1 MGIFDYFPLCILGFF
16 MKITILLIFI
26 TLIFYS
32 CSKTDSSNS
41 DLASFKGGTIHQS
54 EYVEHYLL
62 STKYKPEKLPT
73 EENLKEIVLRKS
85 LEKIAVIEAKSQ
97 KLEQDSLYQHII
109 RSNERRLLSQK
120 FVQSKIIPSVI
131 TDSVINKFYK
141 EFSPQ
146 YRMKYIMRPFL
157 KESSASFIDSQKKKI
172 EEAYKMLRKG
182 EKFENVVKQYSQDIT
197 TNKKGGDLGWM
208 IRESMGDEALREV
221 FDTLNQF
228 AYSKPFKGYG
238 GYYIL
243 YKGEKR
249 EVNIPTLESVKQKI
263 WKTLY
268 HSRLAFV
275 NDAIDKEFKKLS
287 QKYRYIVYTDVINKL
302 LNKIDKSKNI
312 SKSASLNFNKLS
324 DEDKK
329 TIIAKYDTG
338 NIMVEDLF
346 TNRKRSPTNKQ
357 EFIKRLKNIAQQHLF
372 AKYAKEINLQNEPEL
387 KEQLDQM
394 KTSLLRTIL
403 YQKMVKDKVQE
414 LLDSEVNL
422 KGAEKVR
429 KKTEFEKKL
438 RTEFENKLKTKFQF
452 KFETQNFKNALEIA
466 LQKKKLQNEKNK
478 K

>member
-1 MGIFDYFPLCILGFF
+1 
-16 MKITILLIFI
+16 
-26 TLIFYS
+26 
-32 CSKTDSSNS
+32 
-41 DLASFKGGTIHQS
+41 
-54 EYVEHYLL
+54 
-62 STKYKPEKLPT
+62 
-73 EENLKEIVLRKS
+73 
-85 LEKIAVIEAKSQ
+85 
-97 KLEQDSLYQHII
+97 
-109 RSNERRLLSQK
+109 
-120 FVQSKIIPSVI
+120 
-131 TDSVINKFYK
+131 
-141 EFSPQ
+141 
-146 YRMKYIMRPFL
+146 MRPFL

-466 LQKKKLQNEKNK
+466 LQKKKLQNQKNK